1 MSVFAPILSSLWI
14 HLEEYGIDPAPLF
27 KKHGVMARAPFDP
40 NTRVSSVK
48 LDRIMAE
55 AAELSGDPVFGL
67 KEAKY
72 FLPSHLGPLGFAWL
86 ASTSLQSAF
95 ERLQRYIHVLHE
107 KIEVSV
113 FEEPRALVVSMHVN
127 AESANRFERDIS
139 ILGILVKMSRFIAGE
154 GWNPLKITISHPAPV
169 DTSYFF
175 QLFRCPVEFDAQLNS
190 IHIDGQQAV
199 EHLTGSNK
207 QMAQLND
214 HMVIRYL
221 AAQSKDDI
229 VSQVKAIILE
239 HLGEGGICESVVAQ
253 DLHMSTRNLNRKLNA
268 ANTTFK
274 TLLLETRSEL
284 ASQYINDPGLTLT
297 EITYMLGFSEI
308 SSFSR
313 AYKRWTGQSPS
324 AARKLKLDNHS

>member
-1 MSVFAPILSSLWI
+1 MSVFAPVISSLWI

-27 KKHGVMARAPFDP
+27 KKHGIEALPPFDP
-40 NTRVSSVK
+40 NMRVSSIK
-48 LDRIMAE
+48 LDRILAE
-55 AAELSGDPVFGL
+55 AAERSGDPSFGL

-107 KIEVSV
+107 RMEVSISD
-113 FEEPRALVVSMHVN
+113 ESGALVVGMHVN
-127 AESANRFERDIS
+127 AESVNYFERDIS
-139 ILGILVKMSRFIAGE
+139 ILATLVKMCRFIAGE
-154 GWNPLKITISHPAPV
+154 NWSPAKVTFSHPAPV

-175 QLFRCPVEFDAQLNS
+175 QLFRCPVEFDAMLNG
-190 IHIDGQQAV
+190 IHVDSQQAA

-221 AAQSKDDI
+221 AARSKSDI
-229 VSQVKAIILE
+229 VSRVKALILE

-253 DLHMSTRNLNRKLNA
+253 DLHMSTRSLNRKLTA
-268 ANTTFK
+268 ANTSFK

-324 AARKLKLDNHS
+324 AARKLKLDKRP

>member
-1 MSVFAPILSSLWI
+1 MSAFAPVLSSLWI
-14 HLEEYGIDPAPLF
+14 HLKEYGIDPAPVF
-27 KKHGVMARAPFDP
+27 KKHGINVLPPFDP
-40 NTRVSSVK
+40 NKRFSGAK
-48 LDRIMAE
+48 LDGILAE
-55 AAELSGDPVFGL
+55 AAERSGDPAFGL

-72 FLPSHLGPLGFAWL
+72 FLPSYLGPLGFAWL

-107 KIEVSV
+107 RMEISIS
-113 FEEPRALVVSMHVN
+113 EEARMLVVGLHVD
-127 AESANRFERDIS
+127 AESANYFERDIS
-139 ILGILVKMSRFIAGE
+139 ILATLVKMCRFIAGE
-154 GWNPLKITISHPAPV
+154 NWSPAKVTVSHPAPV
-169 DTSYFF
+169 DTSYFYQF
-175 QLFRCPVEFDAQLNS
+175 FRCPVDFDAKLNS
-190 IHIDGQQAV
+190 IHVASQQAA
-199 EHLTGSNK
+199 EHLTGSNR

-221 AAQSKDDI
+221 AVQSKGDI
-229 VSQVKAIILE
+229 VSQVKAVILE

-253 DLHMSTRNLNRKLNA
+253 SLHTSTRNLNRKLNA
-268 ANTTFK
+268 ENTSFK
-274 TLLLETRSEL
+274 GLLLETRSEL

-324 AARKLKLDNHS
+324 AARKLKLDNHP